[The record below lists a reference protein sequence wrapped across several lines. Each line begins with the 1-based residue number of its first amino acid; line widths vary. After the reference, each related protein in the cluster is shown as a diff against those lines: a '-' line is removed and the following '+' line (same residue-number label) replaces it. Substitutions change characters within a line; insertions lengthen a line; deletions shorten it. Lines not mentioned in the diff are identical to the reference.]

1 MLEVTAPFF
10 IGRGSWLL
18 SEFPQLMLSEELC
31 VAKNTEGQP
40 EFATG
45 KLPEI
50 FHKDQILAK
59 DTENVYNIE
68 KFCVWMCVYVCAH
81 TFFYMQTSNM

>member
-1 MLEVTAPFF
+1 MKPFLRTVILEVTAPFF
-10 IGRGSWLL
+10 IVKGSWLL
-18 SEFPQLMLSEELC
+18 SEFPQLILSEMLC

-40 EFATG
+40 ESATG

-59 DTENVYNIE
+59 DNRE
-68 KFCVWMCVYVCAH
+68 CL
-81 TFFYMQTSNM
+81 